1 MLVHNQVESAL
12 QGLRPPSPGYRAV
25 MLDFDNVLL
34 EHEADLQKP
43 LHHTER
49 KRHKMPALAGI
60 ADKNRA
66 VFVRLQLKK

>member
-1 MLVHNQVESAL
+1 
-12 QGLRPPSPGYRAV
+12 
-25 MLDFDNVLL
+25 MLDFYNILL

-49 KRHKMPALAGI
+49 ERHKMPAFARI

-66 VFVRLQLKK
+66 VFVRLKDLKQLGRDFLNLIAEFRQ